1 MAVSQMQGDGAL
13 AARHFRLQ
21 MHAQAFDEE
30 TEYGMVTAWMRSRF
44 LGVDHAP

>member
-1 MAVSQMQGDGAL
+1 MAVSQMQGDGAP

-30 TEYGMVTAWMRSRF
+30 TEYGMVTRLEEEQVLR
-44 LGVDHAP
+44 G